1 MSPKRKFVVDQG
13 VKILIVDDERPIRR
27 FLRASLISHGHDVH
41 EAETGFEALK
51 QATKVKPDLIIL
63 DLGLPDMDG
72 LEVTRRLREWTTTP
86 IIILSVR
93 EKEEVKIAALEAGAD
108 DYLTKP
114 FGIGELIARIKVA
127 LRHTFPVDD
136 HSVFQTGSLQV
147 DLAGHL
153 VFLAGKNV
161 SLTPTE
167 FQILRVLVWQNGK
180 VVTQHQLLREV
191 WGDAYSDE
199 SHLLRVNIS
208 NLRRKLEPDPAQPK
222 YLLTET
228 GVGYRIKIEL

>member
-1 MSPKRKFVVDQG
+1 MVDQG

-27 FLRASLISHGHDVH
+27 FLRASLISHGHEVH
-41 EAETGFEALK
+41 EAETGVEALE
-51 QATKVKPDLIIL
+51 QAAKVKPDLIIL

-72 LEVTRRLREWTTTP
+72 LDVTRRLREWTTTP

-93 EKEEVKIAALEAGAD
+93 EKEEEKIAALEAGAD

-114 FGIGELIARIKVA
+114 FGIGELIVRIKVA
-127 LRHTFPVDD
+127 LRHTISVDD
-136 HSVFQTGSLQV
+136 HSIFQSGSLKV
-147 DLAGHL
+147 DLAGHQ

-167 FQILRVLVWQNGK
+167 YQILRVLVWQNGK
-180 VVTQHQLLREV
+180 VVTQRQLLREV

-199 SHLLRVNIS
+199 FHLLRVNIS
-208 NLRRKLEPDPAQPK
+208 NLRRKLEPEPAKPK

-228 GVGYRIKIEL
+228 GVGYRINIVP

>member
-1 MSPKRKFVVDQG
+1 MVDQG

-27 FLRASLISHGHDVH
+27 FLRASLVSHGHEVH
-41 EAETGFEALK
+41 EAETGIEALE
-51 QATKVKPDLIIL
+51 QAARVKPDLIIL
-63 DLGLPDMDG
+63 DLGLPDLDG
-72 LEVTRRLREWTTTP
+72 VEVTRKLREWTTTP

-93 EKEEVKIAALEAGAD
+93 EKEEEKITALEAGAD

-114 FGIGELIARIKVA
+114 FGIGELMARIKVA

-136 HSVFQTGSLQV
+136 HSIFQMGALKV

-153 VFLAGKNV
+153 VFLDGNSI

-167 FQILRVLVWQNGK
+167 FQILRVLIWQNGK
-180 VVTQHQLLREV
+180 VVTQRQLLREV
-191 WGDAYSDE
+191 WGEAYTDE

-208 NLRRKLEPDPAQPK
+208 NLRRKLEPEPTKPK
-222 YLLTET
+222 YLLTEP
-228 GVGYRIKIEL
+228 GVGYRINIVLLG